1 MDLTVPK
8 VAATHTPALTDFK
21 DYLESVTKED
31 ALDSIKNLAQMESE
45 DWFRIGMVLSS
56 FQKTKGEEEFKSL
69 LLYAEQNFQINPR
82 KAYYLISIHDN
93 LVGSHITPN
102 QVSQIGW
109 TKLKEIAHLLNSD
122 NVDYW
127 VEVCKSNTTKQI
139 IALLKS
145 NATTNVAKAKSIDD
159 ALDSTPAASTEAP
172 VAPYEPL
179 VVEGKSIPQ
188 THTEYVANTDPT
200 VDYVGDGDFTAT
212 GSMGAV
218 TGTITDLEFTP
229 HAKYTGTFVE
239 PTEAAPLDVV
249 AALDEAPDPDMVVA
263 VTPVTAPIVSAD
275 QVAVSLKVYDLD
287 IILKTVTEIFPHI
300 TIKVSEAEDATSSD

>member
-21 DYLESVTKED
+21 DYLESVTQED

-93 LVGSHITPN
+93 LVGSNITPT

-109 TKLKEIAHLLNSD
+109 TKLKEIAHLLSPT

-159 ALDSTPAASTEAP
+159 ALDSTPVASTEAP
-172 VAPYEPL
+172 VAPYEPM
-179 VVEGKSIPQ
+179 VVEGKVIPQ
-188 THTEYVANTDPT
+188 AHTEYVTNTDPT
-200 VDYVGDGDFTAT
+200 VDYTAGLDT
-212 GSMGAV
+212 APVQESDTPITAV
-218 TGTITDLEFTP
+218 QEVEYAP
-229 HAKYTGTFVE
+229 QKYTGTVVE